1 MFEKVFLTGQFFD
14 IWEERKDRLFF
25 DEGRCKRQNR
35 DIAMSKRGKGG
46 TVAEGKRKKREK
58 KEKKERHV
66 ELKEAKVERP
76 RNGGEREGGGGMEK
90 RKG

>member
-1 MFEKVFLTGQFFD
+1 MIDYSSTKEGVKGRIGTSRC
-14 IWEERKDRLFF
+14 RK
-25 DEGRCKRQNR
+25 G
-35 DIAMSKRGKGG
+35 GKG
-46 TVAEGKRKKREK
+46 APWRKGKEKREKK

>member
-1 MFEKVFLTGQFFD
+1 
-14 IWEERKDRLFF
+14 
-25 DEGRCKRQNR
+25 
-35 DIAMSKRGKGG
+35 MSKRGKGG

-90 RKG
+90 RKE